1 MKIKDELVLQGMT
14 QRAAYKIAYNT
25 MGAFQTSDKNTHGYY
40 IVKWTGNAYTL
51 QEKYKCHTFN
61 PPVII
66 PESELVCPAKFMTP
80 IKKNSHCYHKTNK
93 AIPVMVKLK
102 QVVMPLIEL
111 IQENNTTNKLPLC
124 YKGHADMNPCLL
136 SVHDHQIILEKLKR
150 EKILTM
156 MNMWKKK
163 ITTMLIVMN
172 LILMRINNS
181 YYMFNFL
188 WTTIGGTSL
197 IGCKTST
204 NLISS
209 VSLPEHI

>member
-1 MKIKDELVLQGMT
+1 MKIKDDLVLQGMT
-14 QRAAYKIAYNT
+14 QAAEDEIEYNT

-51 QEKYKCHTFN
+51 QEKYKCHAFY

-66 PESELVCPAKFMTP
+66 PEGELVCKAKFMTP
-80 IKKNSHCYHKTNK
+80 MKKTSYWYHKTNE
-93 AIPVMVKLK
+93 ATTVMVKLK

-111 IQENNTTNKLPLC
+111 IQENNTTNKPPLH
-124 YKGHADMNPCLL
+124 YKGYAYTNPCLL
-136 SVHDHQIILEKLKR
+136 SVHDHKVILEKLKR
-150 EKILTM
+150 EKILIM

-181 YYMFNFL
+181 YYMFNYL
-188 WTTIGGTSL
+188 WTTIGGTPP
-197 IGCKTST
+197 IACKTST
-204 NLISS
+204 NVISS
-209 VSLPEHI
+209 V